1 MPTTATTLLG
11 TGLSCALGQGLAE
24 AADGLLAGRQPI
36 QYIDLDELDPP
47 LRLPCLRI
55 PGEDPPPDER
65 LYLLLEKAVAQALDQ
80 AGLDAAARERT
91 GILLGSTSMD
101 IAVSEALY
109 AEALA
114 QDRPAVPLE
123 LSGYGNL
130 AARIAER
137 FGLHGP
143 SYSFNTACSSAANAL
158 LYAHQLVGSG
168 ALDHAL
174 VLGVEIAN
182 RVSLAGFNSLMLY
195 ATDMPRPFDAQR
207 QGLVLGEA
215 IAAAV
220 MGKADRAGPLSG
232 LRLLG
237 GATGCDTHS
246 ATNTT
251 PERIAAV
258 MRAALDDANGTP
270 SGIVGIKA
278 HGTGTPSNDLAEVRG
293 LQLLFGA
300 TPPPFTSLKPQLGHT
315 LGACGLIETLLFAEC
330 LQRGQLPPTLG
341 FATPDPE
348 LGLAPLTGSQ
358 DAREGLYLL
367 NYFGFGG
374 NNCTLVMEFAA

>member
-1 MPTTATTLLG
+1 MPSPRTALLG
-11 TGLSCALGQGLAE
+11 AGLNCALGHSLTE

-36 QYIDLDELDPP
+36 EFIELNELEPP

-55 PGEDPPPDER
+55 PGNDTPHTER
-65 LYLLLEKAVAQALDQ
+65 LYRLLETVVAQALDA
-80 AGLDAAARERT
+80 AGLDAEAPSRT

-109 AEALA
+109 ADALA
-114 QDRPAVPLE
+114 QGRPAIPLQ

-130 AARIAER
+130 AARVAER

-182 RVSLAGFNSLMLY
+182 RISLAGFHSLMLY
-195 ATDMPRPFDAQR
+195 AADLPRPFDVER

-220 MGKADRAGPLSG
+220 IGKAGAAPTGVR
-232 LRLLG
+232 LRG

-251 PERIAAV
+251 PERVAAT
-258 MRAALDDANGTP
+258 MRAALEDADAAV
-270 SGIVGIKA
+270 SEVRGIKA
-278 HGTGTPSNDLAEVRG
+278 HGTGTPSNDLAEARG
-293 LQLLFGA
+293 MQQVFGQ

-315 LGACGLIETLLFAEC
+315 LGACGLLETLLFMEC
-330 LQRGQLPPTLG
+330 LSRGQLPPTAG

-348 LGLAPLTGSQ
+348 LGIAPLTAASP
-358 DAREGLYLL
+358 ARDGLYLL

-374 NNCTLVMEFAA
+374 NNCTLVVERGA